1 MVDHSRPRRVEV
13 MRRGGRPAA
22 GDAVGLL
29 DERDTDAVHLGGLAH
44 RHEVARF
51 DSPARAVTKG

>member
-1 MVDHSRPRRVEV
+1 MVDHSRPGRVEM
-13 MRRGGRPAA
+13 MRRGRRPAA

-29 DERDTDAVHLGGLAH
+29 DARDTDAVRVGDLAH

-51 DSPARAVTKG
+51 DSPARAVTKD